1 MLKPFR
7 MQEPTTIEEAASE
20 LDDEQARV
28 YAGGAELIL
37 LLRHGLIEAGTL
49 VNIKGIS
56 DLKGTSW
63 DGSHFN
69 IGATVTHRRLETDP
83 LVHQHLPLLAYAE
96 SHIGN
101 IRVRCQGTLG
111 GNLCFA
117 DPHADPATALLVHD
131 AMVGI
136 AGHNGYRELPLD
148 KFLVGMYET
157 ALQPDELLTQVKVP
171 PLPSRWGHGYL
182 RIEQFYRPTVNV
194 AAAAKFNNG
203 TIDSVRFAVGCVG
216 PKAQRLPELE
226 DKLSGSTLA
235 DAERITA
242 EAKPYLTEQLQP
254 IDDLLGS
261 ADYKIHVTGVLLKNA
276 LNQSVQSGRELGRG
290 R

>member
-7 MQEPTTIEEAASE
+7 VREPTTIKEAVSE
-20 LDDEQARV
+20 LDGDQARV

-37 LLRHGLIEAGTL
+37 LLRHGLLEAGTL
-49 VNIKGIS
+49 VNINGIS
-56 DLKGTSW
+56 VLKEISW
-63 DGSHFN
+63 DGEN
-69 IGATVTHRRLETDP
+69 LLMGATVTHRRLETDP
-83 LVHQHLPLLAYAE
+83 LVHQHLPMLAYAE

-117 DPHADPATALLVHD
+117 DPHADPATALLVHE
-131 AMVGI
+131 ASVGI
-136 AGHNGYRELPLD
+136 AGHNGNRQLPLD
-148 KFLVGMYET
+148 EFLVGMYET

-171 PLPSRWGHGYL
+171 PLPPGWGHGYL

-194 AAAAKFNNG
+194 AAAAKLNDG
-203 TIDSVRFAVGCVG
+203 SIESVRLAVGCVG

-226 DKLSGSTLA
+226 AKLSGSTLA
-235 DAERITA
+235 EAEQLTA

-254 IDDLLGS
+254 VDDLLGS
-261 ADYKIHVTGVLLKNA
+261 ADYKIHVTSVLLKNA
-276 LNQSVQSGRELGRG
+276 LSQSVRSGGEKGHGR
-290 R
+290 

>member
-1 MLKPFR
+1 MLKPLR
-7 MQEPTTIEEAASE
+7 IQEPTTIEEAASE

-37 LLRHGLIEAGTL
+37 LLRYGLIEAGTL

-56 DLKGTSW
+56 ELKGTSW
-63 DGSHFN
+63 DGSHFR
-69 IGATVTHRRLETDP
+69 IGATVTHRHLETDP
-83 LVHQHLPLLAYAE
+83 LVRQHLPMLAHAE

-117 DPHADPATALLVHD
+117 DPHADPATALLVHG
-131 AMVGI
+131 ALVGI
-136 AGHNGYRELPLD
+136 AGRNGSRDLPLD
-148 KFLVGMYET
+148 EFLLGTYET
-157 ALQPDELLTQVKVP
+157 ILQPDELLTQVKVP
-171 PLPSRWGHGYL
+171 PLPPGWGHGYL

-194 AAAAKFNNG
+194 AAATKFSDG
-203 TIDSVRFAVGCVG
+203 TIDSVRLAVGCVG

-235 DAERITA
+235 DAERIMA
-242 EAKPYLTEQLQP
+242 EAKPYLADQLQP

-261 ADYKIHVTGVLLKNA
+261 SDYKIHVTCVLLKNA
-276 LNQSVQSGRELGRG
+276 LNQSVQSGRESGRG